1 MILDASKAP
10 QQINVAEVI
19 QAFENQSEVAAFLN
33 ISPRTLLRRLETSE
47 FDMGERLKLEMLGL
61 IRDLAL
67 QTFTDEAAATRW
79 LKTPRPSFDNK
90 TPLQLLNSVTGYERV
105 KSELMGQVYGMF

>member
-1 MILDASKAP
+1 MMLESVKSP
-10 QQINVAEVI
+10 RQIDVAEVI
-19 QAFENQSEVAAFLN
+19 QTFENQSEVAAFLN

-47 FDMGERLKLEMLGL
+47 FDMGERLKLEMLSL
-61 IRDLAL
+61 IRELAL
-67 QTFTDEAAATRW
+67 QAFADEAAATRW

-105 KSELMGQVYGMF
+105 KSELIGQVYGMF